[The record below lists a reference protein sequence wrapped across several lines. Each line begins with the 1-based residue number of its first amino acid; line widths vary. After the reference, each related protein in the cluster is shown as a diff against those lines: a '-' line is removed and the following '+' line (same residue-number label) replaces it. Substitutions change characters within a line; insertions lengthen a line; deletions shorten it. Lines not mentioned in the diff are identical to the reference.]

1 MTRSLRHS
9 GFWLFL
15 SGVLMLSIS
24 SPTLA
29 RDEFA
34 VTLRSARAVRDAF
47 EKTTPVSNAAG
58 TLKVPAIVSEKLFA
72 RFFSISKN
80 QYPNG
85 NDAAWVK
92 QHFALGREGIGRYF
106 IFVADH
112 SLIEKA
118 LIAGQFNPDQIMAD
132 VGYGTGAT
140 CSANQN
146 YWLVVFRPKSQPV
159 SAVYPHNLQKW
170 FDHVYGTARSPKI
183 SPSVVADLMS
193 KRFSDLT
200 ECPLD
205 STTGAFRWSDLTQC
219 DPIFTSIAN
228 ALNQKQCANKVAL
241 RYSPTNQCPT
251 DRVLHDLG
259 PKPSAI
265 ELRAWLFAVN
275 SFSEY
280 FTGNGYSGDSYDA
293 PANREYWV
301 DNQWLRNLPEIELLK
316 VHCQSKAYSSDGIML
331 KRQSTSWPERR
342 PASFVEEYGPNP

>member
-9 GFWLFL
+9 GLWLFL

-24 SPTLA
+24 SPTMA
-29 RDEFA
+29 RDESA

-47 EKTTPVSNAAG
+47 EKTIPVSNAAG
-58 TLKVPAIVSEKLFA
+58 TLRVPAIVSEKLFA

-85 NDAAWVK
+85 DDAAWIK

-106 IFVADH
+106 TFVADH
-112 SLIEKA
+112 TLIEKA

-170 FDHVYGTARSPKI
+170 FDHVYGTTRSPKI

-251 DRVLHDLG
+251 DRVLLISDQSH
-259 PKPSAI
+259 P
-265 ELRAWLFAVN
+265 
-275 SFSEY
+275 
-280 FTGNGYSGDSYDA
+280 
-293 PANREYWV
+293 
-301 DNQWLRNLPEIELLK
+301 LL
-316 VHCQSKAYSSDGIML
+316 
-331 KRQSTSWPERR
+331 
-342 PASFVEEYGPNP
+342 SFVPGFLPSIASPNTSPAMAIQGIPTMHRPIESTGSITSGYEISRRSNCSKCIVNQKLIRAMAPCLRGNPHHG